1 MTKSFHLKAEP
12 RTLLGKKARRL
23 LRNGIVPGALYDSR
37 GQSQPVQF
45 HERELLRV
53 LHEAGTTHLIEV
65 ELDGQR
71 VSTLLREVDRE
82 PITARIRHVSLW
94 ALPMDEPIETEVPI
108 AFVGES
114 DAVRAGGILV
124 HPIEKLT
131 VRCLPK
137 DIPEAIV
144 VDLSVLKEFGD
155 SIHVR
160 DLSLPSNVQVLDD
173 PEETIATVA
182 APKVAVEEEAA
193 AEEITAEAPPSE
205 TG

>member
-1 MTKSFHLKAEP
+1 MTKTLQLKAEP
-12 RTLLGKKARRL
+12 RTLTGKKSRRL
-23 LRNGIVPGALYDSR
+23 LRNGIVPGAIYDSK

-45 HERELLRV
+45 NERELLHV

-65 ELDGQR
+65 ELDSKR
-71 VSTLLREVDRE
+71 IATLLREVDRE

-108 AFVGES
+108 VFVGES
-114 DAVRAGGILV
+114 DAMRMGGTLI

-137 DIPEAIV
+137 DIPEAIT
-144 VDLSVLKEFGD
+144 VDLSALKEFGD

-160 DLSLPSNVQVLDD
+160 DLVLPPNVQVLDD
-173 PEETIATVA
+173 PDETVATVE
-182 APKVAVEEEAA
+182 APKVAVEEEV
-193 AEEITAEAPPSE
+193 AEEIAAEAGAPVE
-205 TG
+205 GE